1 MAKRIRFC
9 PRCMNLIRKN
19 DERCSS
25 CGLEVS
31 KMLEEEIK
39 QEEENQKVLEEK
51 KQASNETEKQDE
63 TKLQENITAQENG
76 VVVDTA
82 SILEQEGKI
91 VEDSSKPKR
100 HKHKPKKNKILD
112 KEELPEYTVDENG
125 EYEINTD
132 DVTYLPETSHQT
144 YSVKKARGDAPARE
158 KIQWWEIYKWAD
170 LMLARRKINKEV
182 NKASHKLPYGVTKTG
197 MLIWCILFGWLG
209 IHNFYAQNKKRGWM
223 VVAFDAVIFT
233 VLNVPVLTEIM
244 GVFVGGGLGFVVLA
258 MWINDLVSIVM
269 NHYRYRISK
278 EEFISNLNIETRGKL
293 PKKYWNLDKTV
304 FKAKEQA
311 RIDKIIAKKEKRKNR
326 KLRKLEKKKN
336 IQENQNNS
344 QKN

>member
-1 MAKRIRFC
+1 MAKRVRFC
-9 PRCMNLIRKN
+9 PRCMNIIRKN
-19 DERCSS
+19 DQKCSS

-31 KMLEEEIK
+31 KMLDEEIK
-39 QEEENQKVLEEK
+39 QEEENQKAFEERVN
-51 KQASNETEKQDE
+51 QASSEDKNDIVS
-63 TKLQENITAQENG
+63 ENITTQENG

-82 SILEQEGKI
+82 SILQQEGEAEEKA
-91 VEDSSKPKR
+91 KPKR
-100 HKHKPKKNKILD
+100 HKHKSKKKVID
-112 KEELPEYTVDENG
+112 KEDLPEYTVDENG
-125 EYEINTD
+125 EFEINTD
-132 DVTYLPETSHQT
+132 DVTYLPESHQT
-144 YSVKKARGDAPARE
+144 YSVKKARGDSPARE

-182 NKASHKLPYGVTKTG
+182 NKASHKLPYNVTKTG

-233 VLNVPVLTEIM
+233 VLNVPVLYKIM
-244 GVFVGGGLGFVVLA
+244 GIFVGGGLGFIVLA
-258 MWINDLVSIVM
+258 MWINDFISIIM
-269 NHYRYRISK
+269 NRYRYRISK

-293 PKKYWNLDKTV
+293 PKKYWNLDKAV

-311 RIDKIIAKKEKRKNR
+311 RIDKIIAKKNKRKNR
-326 KLRKLEKKKN
+326 KLKKLEKQKN
-336 IQENQNNS
+336 DQENQINS